1 MSGLDTSDMGFDLSR
16 ARLVV
21 DTVAPGHRLISI
33 TPAAAAFTNAV
44 HVLDTVSSGGQRRR
58 FVVKRMTYEPDPERA
73 TTDYCGLRI
82 ARRHG
87 IPAPEPVLLDATGDL
102 LGEPGI
108 VTTFV
113 PGGQIANP
121 ENTDEWARDLA
132 DLLLRIH
139 DVSPDAN
146 ERQSIYDGNDLGLYF
161 LTGHWPEAMSGHP
174 LSDTIYSAIRELRF
188 DIRKVPPVFL
198 HMDYWPGN
206 VLWLDGRVSAVLDW
220 DAAAYGDPALDV
232 GYFRMN
238 MYLRGI
244 KEAADIFLEHYEAAR
259 GPVRNLGFW
268 ELACA
273 TRPLPDPAAWIP
285 SSRQMGDLGAT
296 DDRADTDYYEF
307 VEDAMWRARDG
318 R

>member
-1 MSGLDTSDMGFDLSR
+1 MRLESSR
-16 ARLVV
+16 AQRVL
-21 DTVAPGHRLISI
+21 DTVAPGSRLLSI

-44 HVLDTVSSGGQRRR
+44 DLLEVESPEGQRSRL
-58 FVVKRMTYEPDPERA
+58 VVKRMTDAPDPERA
-73 TTDYCGLRI
+73 TADFHGLRI

-87 IPAPEPVLLDATGDL
+87 IPAPEPLLLDATGEV
-102 LGEPGI
+102 LGTPGI
-108 VTTFV
+108 VTRFV
-113 PGGQIANP
+113 RGRQIANP
-121 ENTDEWARDLA
+121 EDPVKWAKDLA

-139 DVSPDAN
+139 EVSTDADERPD
-146 ERQSIYDGNDLGLYF
+146 IYDGNELGLYF
-161 LTGHWPEAMSGHP
+161 LTGDWPEKMSGHP
-174 LSDTIYSAIRELRF
+174 LSDTIYSAIRELRSG
-188 DIRKVPPVFL
+188 IRRIPPVFL

-244 KEAADIFLEHYEAAR
+244 KEAADVFLEHCEAAR
-259 GPVRNLGFW
+259 GPVTNLGFW

-273 TRPLPDPAAWIP
+273 ARPLPDPAAWIP
-285 SSRQMGDLGAT
+285 ASREMGDLSAT
-296 DDRADTDYYEF
+296 DDRAETDYYEF
-307 VEDAMWRARDG
+307 VDRALRRARAG